1 MNTRTPFIVLVA
13 VFIAATSAFSQD
25 YSQIADK
32 TIGYIKAGTF
42 GKPDVAKK
50 TQKLAVSQVRV
61 HYKTVTSRAVAEGKN
76 SAAVTVYLDG
86 GDLTTTDLQKL
97 TDEFYTILQR
107 KLGTLGISFADWD
120 AITQTEYYKNRQA
133 ATEEKRQVN
142 GKAEYGQAWLSFTA
156 FDGPVF
162 YRYEVERPANNE
174 LLGFQKLKKIENM
187 CETLGSE
194 FVSFDV
200 VVDFASILLKT
211 DQENVT
217 NSDGAWIN
225 YKADYNIGG
234 MMSVPQSYI
243 LFADQK
249 TKFDIYQSKQPV
261 AVNVGY
267 STGKPYE
274 NAQLAARKSK
284 EFFGDARFTFTPV
297 VIGTNRERYLFAA
310 RRALEQYTDLVAE
323 KLRIIR
329 SGEKPNDRNVAQKP
343 IDRTTLQ
350 QVNQEAKASNQ
361 TTAVT
366 TGEMKQAYQDAVR
379 DKKYQLAIDYLGEL
393 IKNEPENWEFYF
405 ERGAMYLNY
414 LNQPKNSM
422 KDFDQAI
429 KLNPKEPLTY
439 YNRGTA
445 HLKQNDFKKA
455 KKDFDLAIQGR
466 PDYVDAYLNR
476 GIALLNLKENDAA
489 LADFNRGIQL
499 NPRVPNLY
507 RARAIVYK
515 ILGNAAGASADEL
528 RAAQLER

>member
-1 MNTRTPFIVLVA
+1 MNTRIPQLLFTFVLLA
-13 VFIAATSAFSQD
+13 CAAFGQS
-25 YSQIADK
+25 YSQIADN
-32 TIGYIKAGTF
+32 TIAYIKAGTF

-86 GDLTTTDLQKL
+86 GDLTTGDLQKL
-97 TDEFYTILQR
+97 TDEFYLILQN
-107 KLGTLGISFADWD
+107 KLGSLGITFADWN
-120 AITQTEYYKNRQA
+120 AIAGTEYYKNREA
-133 ATEEKRQVN
+133 ATEEKKQVN

-200 VVDFASILLKT
+200 VVDFASILLQT
-211 DQENVT
+211 DQNNVRNT
-217 NSDGAWIN
+217 EGAWIN
-225 YKADYNIGG
+225 YKADYSIGG

-243 LFADQK
+243 FFADQK

-261 AVNVGY
+261 AVPVGF

-274 NAQLAARKSK
+274 NAGLAARKTK

-297 VIGTNRERYLFAA
+297 VIGTSRDRYLFAA
-310 RRALEQYTDLVAE
+310 RRALEQYAELVVE
-323 KLRIIR
+323 KFRLIR
-329 SGEKPNDRNVAQKP
+329 GGEKPVDKNAVKTPVDT
-343 IDRTTLQ
+343 TTLK
-350 QVNQEAKASNQ
+350 QVNDQARANNE

-366 TGEMKQAYQDAVR
+366 TGEMKQAYDTAVKE
-379 DKKYQLAIDYLGEL
+379 KKYQLATDYLSKL
-393 IKNEPENWEFYF
+393 IEAEPGKWEYYF
-405 ERGAMYLNY
+405 ERGAMQLNY
-414 LNQPKNSM
+414 LNQPKNSL

-429 KLNPKEPLTY
+429 KLNSNEPLAY

-445 HLKQNDFKKA
+445 YVKLEDWKKA

-466 PDYVDAYLNR
+466 PDYTDAYLNR
-476 GIALLNLKENDAA
+476 GIASIYLKDLNAA
-489 LADFNRGIQL
+489 LADFNRGIQI

-507 RARAIVYK
+507 RARALVYK
-515 ILGNAAGASADEL
+515 AQGNAAAASADEL

>member
-1 MNTRTPFIVLVA
+1 MNTKKPLFLVA
-13 VFIAATSAFSQD
+13 AILIASSSTFAQD

-32 TIGYIKAGTF
+32 TIAYIKAGTF

-86 GDLTTTDLQKL
+86 GDLTTGDLQKL
-97 TDEFYTILQR
+97 TDEFYVILQR
-107 KLGTLGISFADWD
+107 KLGTLGISFADWN
-120 AITQTEYYKNRQA
+120 AIAQTEYYKNREA
-133 ATEEKRQVN
+133 ATEEKKQVN

-200 VVDFASILLKT
+200 VLDFASILLQT
-211 DQENVT
+211 DQNNVS
-217 NSDGAWIN
+217 NSEGSWIN
-225 YKADYNIGG
+225 YKADYSIGG

-243 LFADQK
+243 FFADQK

-261 AVNVGY
+261 AVPVGY
-267 STGKPYE
+267 STGKPSE
-274 NAQLAARKSK
+274 NSALAARKTK

-310 RRALEQYTDLVAE
+310 RRALEQYADVVAE
-323 KLRIIR
+323 KFRIIR
-329 SGEKPNDRNVAQKP
+329 AGEKPNEKNVAKAP
-343 IDRTTLQ
+343 VDTTTLK
-350 QVNQEAKASNQ
+350 QVNDQAKANNQ

-366 TGEMKQAYQDAVR
+366 TGEIKMSIDQAVR
-379 DKKYQLAIDYLGEL
+379 EKKYQLAADYYGQL
-393 IKNEPENWEFYF
+393 IGKDPNNWEHFF
-405 ERGAMYLNY
+405 ERGAIYLNY
-414 LNQPKNSM
+414 LNQPKNAL
-422 KDFDQAI
+422 KDFDQSI
-429 KLNPKEPLTY
+429 KLNPNVPLAY

-445 HLKQNDFKKA
+445 YVKLEDWKKA
-455 KKDFDLAIQGR
+455 RKDFDSAIVGR
-466 PDYVDAYLNR
+466 PDYTDAYLNR
-476 GIALLNLKENDAA
+476 GIASIYLKDLNAA

-507 RARAIVYK
+507 RARALVYK
-515 ILGNAAGASADEL
+515 AQGNAAAASADEL